1 MFHEARLTLA
11 KLSEVSDKVCRI
23 FLMVCFSAM
32 VFVCLLQVFCRYIL
46 NSSLSWPEELTIYLM
61 AWMTFIGSAVAV
73 KSSEHIAVDIVLIFL
88 PPRIKNFCLIAIKI
102 ITLFIVLYLFKA
114 SFGLTAESMSMISDA
129 LGISMVW
136 PRICMPLGAALMVLH
151 LVNMTIEDIAK
162 NHRGGELT

>member
-1 MFHEARLTLA
+1 MFHEARLILA
-11 KLSEVSDKVCRI
+11 KLSEVSDKACRI
-23 FLMVCFSAM
+23 FLMICFSVM
-32 VFVCLLQVFCRYIL
+32 VLACLLQVFCRYIL

-73 KSSEHIAVDIVLIFL
+73 KSSEHIAVDIVLMFL
-88 PPRIKNFCLIAIKI
+88 PPRIRKFCLIALKI

-114 SFGLTAESMSMISDA
+114 SLGLTAESMSMISDA

-136 PRICMPLGAALMVLH
+136 PRICMPLGAALMALH
-151 LVNMTIEDIAK
+151 LVNMTIADIEK